1 LTVYLT
7 YADLPSGI
15 FSSQVIDVVK
25 FLNSELKADVK
36 LVSFISLRNFRV
48 NRDKIKKEFPQAIVF
63 AMFPG
68 MHRWRY
74 NQLTLKLALALLKPE
89 KIIGRS
95 VLATQ
100 LAFRVKSKNTKV
112 IYDGRGAIAA
122 EWHEYKV
129 VGNQNLLNEIE
140 NLEKDAV
147 LRSDFKIA
155 VSHQLLKYWEDKFG
169 YKGIDYVII
178 PCTLNKQFEEVKIT
192 AELIL
197 EKRKALNLETD
208 DVVFIYAGSVAGW
221 QSFELLN
228 VFVSEILIQSPKNKM
243 LFLSQSND
251 DIKKLVQ
258 KFPDQIICKHLKSAD
273 VPYYLI
279 VGDYGL
285 LIREETITN
294 KVASPVKF
302 AEYLACGLKVIISN
316 NLGDYSEII
325 DNNNYIGTLLY
336 NSKVHFVS
344 VDMNTKNKIRDMALV
359 SYTKT
364 SFVNNYQA
372 LKIS

>member
-1 LTVYLT
+1 
-7 YADLPSGI
+7 
-15 FSSQVIDVVK
+15 
-25 FLNSELKADVK
+25 
-36 LVSFISLRNFRV
+36 
-48 NRDKIKKEFPQAIVF
+48 
-63 AMFPG
+63 
-68 MHRWRY
+68 
-74 NQLTLKLALALLKPE
+74 
-89 KIIGRS
+89 
-95 VLATQ
+95 
-100 LAFRVKSKNTKV
+100 
-112 IYDGRGAIAA
+112 
-122 EWHEYKV
+122 
-129 VGNQNLLNEIE
+129 
-140 NLEKDAV
+140 
-147 LRSDFKIA
+147 
-155 VSHQLLKYWEDKFG
+155 
-169 YKGIDYVII
+169 
-178 PCTLNKQFEEVKIT
+178 
-192 AELIL
+192 
-197 EKRKALNLETD
+197 
-208 DVVFIYAGSVAGW
+208 
-221 QSFELLN
+221 
-228 VFVSEILIQSPKNKM
+228 M

-251 DIKKLVQ
+251 DIKKLVE

-294 KVASPVKF
+294 KVSSPVKF